1 MGYLPAIIVGVAGL
15 LVVVALVAVLFG
27 HLRRTTRA
35 AEVLRTSVAAA
46 TESLRAAAGSARE
59 RRADRG

>member
-27 HLRRTTRA
+27 HLRRTTQA
-35 AEVLRTSVAAA
+35 AAVLRASLASA
-46 TESLRAAAGSARE
+46 TDALRRE
-59 RRADRG
+59 RRR

>member
-15 LVVVALVAVLFG
+15 LLVVALVAALSG

-35 AEVLRTSVAAA
+35 AEVLRASVASA
-46 TESLRAAAGSARE
+46 TESLRSGAASVRE
-59 RRADRG
+59 RRAGRG